1 MENYYAIEVEVTN
14 FCNAKCVFCANDK
27 LAREKGFLNLKD
39 FEKFILF
46 QEKIRTNNFFY
57 NINKNY
63 PRITF
68 CGLGEPLLHPEIAK
82 LVKCAAEHDFYT
94 QLVTNGEL
102 LNKKKLEELCEAGL
116 REIAISLHSL
126 NEVNYNQITG
136 IRLATVKDNLMECK
150 EVFKKNKI
158 KVSIWR
164 IYHPDK
170 RFRDTNDEKIYCDF
184 LKQCGIENAQILGP
198 SEPWSRDG
206 IVKDTACDI
215 VGDYPFWC
223 NKIPFTFNIDLK
235 GNVVICCNDYNRET
249 VDLGNVF
256 DEDFDFDL
264 MKKKKDIYIKK
275 KVIPEICIECKRWS
289 DNEITSI
296 LSENEI
302 SELCKELLK

>member
-102 LNKKKLEELCEAGL
+102 LNKKKLV
-116 REIAISLHSL
+116 LHPVSNNTL
-126 NEVNYNQITG
+126 LGWKNLLYSIKNG
-136 IRLATVKDNLMECK
+136 IGGRRYATLHC
-150 EVFKKNKI
+150 
-158 KVSIWR
+158 
-164 IYHPDK
+164 HADK
-170 RFRDTNDEKIYCDF
+170 R
-184 LKQCGIENAQILGP
+184 
-198 SEPWSRDG
+198 
-206 IVKDTACDI
+206 
-215 VGDYPFWC
+215 
-223 NKIPFTFNIDLK
+223 
-235 GNVVICCNDYNRET
+235 
-249 VDLGNVF
+249 
-256 DEDFDFDL
+256 
-264 MKKKKDIYIKK
+264 
-275 KVIPEICIECKRWS
+275 
-289 DNEITSI
+289 
-296 LSENEI
+296 
-302 SELCKELLK
+302 